1 MMWVENPRGMHRLAT
16 RQPSISSCFPQG
28 RLTGLGPE
36 KCLPVYS
43 AHQAKAMAFQ
53 PGLGVRAQGSGAYAS
68 GSGLW
73 GFMWCCVVTSCLS
86 CWIKSAVFIVGRASF
101 FQIRK
106 QFCLFCFST
115 DKIPG
120 HLQFLKSHMQGFS
133 QEYALLYKLP
143 GWKITTSMLLTTCVQ
158 KNVCFFCFSL
168 EPFRKYFSWTS
179 SDTNSFIKQ

>member
-101 FQIRK
+101 F
-106 QFCLFCFST
+106 
-115 DKIPG
+115 
-120 HLQFLKSHMQGFS
+120 
-133 QEYALLYKLP
+133 
-143 GWKITTSMLLTTCVQ
+143 
-158 KNVCFFCFSL
+158 
-168 EPFRKYFSWTS
+168 
-179 SDTNSFIKQ
+179 